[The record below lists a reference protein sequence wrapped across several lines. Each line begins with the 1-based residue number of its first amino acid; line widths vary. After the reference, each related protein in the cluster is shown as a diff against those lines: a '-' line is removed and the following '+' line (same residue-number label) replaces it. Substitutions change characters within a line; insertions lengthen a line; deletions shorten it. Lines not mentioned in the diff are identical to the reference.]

1 MPWFV
6 SAVANPKFLV
16 LSSESEQEM
25 DVRTGGMEAEL
36 LSDETAE
43 SIGESPIDDATLG
56 ILSSTF
62 SGNPVAIEDF
72 FGLASASLIV
82 SSWFAK
88 LAQLSD

>member
-1 MPWFV
+1 
-6 SAVANPKFLV
+6 
-16 LSSESEQEM
+16 
-25 DVRTGGMEAEL
+25 MEAEL

-62 SGNPVAIEDF
+62 SGNPAAIEDF

-82 SSWFAK
+82 SS
-88 LAQLSD
+88 